1 MKTQCGNEHW
11 GLEREGTRGGVRK
24 EKKTHDDK
32 EEEERRRAERK
43 EKREK
48 GQTDR
53 SGALR
58 DSAVLSAL
66 LRAPAPV

>member
-1 MKTQCGNEHW
+1 M
-11 GLEREGTRGGVRK
+11 RK